1 MKKIKLFNGKIITPL
16 RIIKDGYLLINN
28 GKIEELGAGNPVN
41 EDYYTIDVDGKYISP
56 GFIDIHTHG
65 AGGHDFMDGTVEAFT
80 GALKTYIE
88 HGTTSVVP
96 TTLTSTN
103 LELKKTFD
111 IYRQVKSL
119 DNVGAYMLGI
129 HLEGPYFSMEQRGA
143 QDPRYIRCPSKSEY
157 EEILMWSNDVIR
169 WSAAP
174 ELPGAMEFART
185 LSSRGIL
192 PSIAHS
198 NANSDQVFEAFEN
211 GFKLIT
217 HFYSGMSG
225 VHRIDGYRYAGVIE
239 SGYLLDE
246 MAVEIIADGSHL
258 PASLL
263 KLIYK
268 IKGPEKIALVSD
280 SMRAAGMPEGE
291 SILGSLE
298 GGQKVIVENG
308 VAKLTDR
315 SAFAGSVATGERL
328 IRTMRDIAE
337 VPLIKAVQM
346 ATKTPAE
353 IIGISNSKGTLTAGK
368 DADITIFDENIKVY
382 MTILGGRILFDIN
395 ECTIIPSV

>member
-1 MKKIKLFNGKIITPL
+1 M
-16 RIIKDGYLLINN
+16 DAS
-28 GKIEELGAGNPVN
+28 IEA
-41 EDYYTIDVDGKYISP
+41 Y
-56 GFIDIHTHG
+56 
-65 AGGHDFMDGTVEAFT
+65 T
-80 GALKTYIE
+80 GALKTYPE

-96 TTLTSTN
+96 TTLASSN
-103 LELKKTFD
+103 EELKKTFD

-119 DNVGAYMLGI
+119 DTCGANMLGL

-143 QDPRYIRCPSKSEY
+143 QDPRYIRSPEKSEY
-157 EEILMWSNDVIR
+157 DEILSWSNNIIR
-169 WSAAP
+169 WSFAP
-174 ELPGAMEFART
+174 ELSGAMEFARI
-185 LSSRGIL
+185 LRARNIL

-198 NANSDQVFEAFEN
+198 NANSEHVYEAFEN

-239 SGYLLDE
+239 SGYLIDE
-246 MAVEIIADGSHL
+246 MAVEIIADGAHL

-291 SILGSLE
+291 SILGSLH

-308 VAKLTDR
+308 VAKLIDR

-328 IRTMRDIAE
+328 IRTMCDIAD
-337 VPLIKAVQM
+337 VPLMQAVQM
-346 ATKTPAE
+346 ATITPAQ
-353 IIGISNSKGTLTAGK
+353 IIGISGSKGILAVGK
-368 DADITIFDENIKVY
+368 DADITIFDKSIDIY
-382 MTILGGRILFDIN
+382 MTIIGGR
-395 ECTIIPSV
+395 VVYQKY